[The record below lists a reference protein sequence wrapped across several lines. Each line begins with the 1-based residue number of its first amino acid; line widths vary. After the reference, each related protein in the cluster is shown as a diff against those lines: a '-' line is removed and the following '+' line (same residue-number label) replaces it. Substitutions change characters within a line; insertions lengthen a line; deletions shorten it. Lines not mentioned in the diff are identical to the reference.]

1 MHRDERK
8 ALAEKLLGKGREGVG
23 PLRPEWVRERFE
35 ISAQS
40 LMKWRKNGI
49 PADRVDD
56 VLSALQELGITKEA
70 APSMTERLELI
81 EAILRSTALVSGVT
95 PAELEAIEEAHQR
108 ALALRR
114 SQQQS
119 GGRNPKGGR
128 HPAGT

>member
-1 MHRDERK
+1 MDWNVFRSEGLAK
-8 ALAEKLLGKGREGVG
+8 ALTDAGYDVSARTIDRWKSGTSKPSKGQLRAIAELLGDK
-23 PLRPEWVRERFE
+23 ER
-35 ISAQS
+35 
-40 LMKWRKNGI
+40 
-49 PADRVDD
+49 
-56 VLSALQELGITKEA
+56 A

-108 ALALRR
+108 ALVLRR

>member
-1 MHRDERK
+1 MRYDLLHPK
-8 ALAEKLLGKGREGVG
+8 ALRAALLKAKIRGVPSEHQVRNWTSGRTPV
-23 PLRPEWVRERFE
+23 PEWVRPHIERLVALPE
-35 ISAQS
+35 I
-40 LMKWRKNGI
+40 
-49 PADRVDD
+49 
-56 VLSALQELGITKEA
+56 QEEA